1 MVILENTMEAVLRDM
16 RAAQLEAEGAQPDA
30 KGQVPPVPLP
40 DFKALLR
47 QVLDY
52 VVKVKRRHGRKVEAV
67 GLEDLDPAFADAYRN
82 ISQLI
87 EKVPDL
93 PVSPIDVLQQRIAAA
108 GYRCEEISGRRMRWR
123 AGEIGRAHV

>member
-87 EKVPDL
+87 ET
-93 PVSPIDVLQQRIAAA
+93 A
-108 GYRCEEISGRRMRWR
+108 
-123 AGEIGRAHV
+123 IGRAHVCTPVTNAHLVCRLLLEINKTQYTEPSNAAH